1 MRKFS
6 WMLLV
11 LLVFSVYAEDEKEK
25 EVDSVYADII
35 YLEREIVVGLVSVE
49 DSDIVYLKNGRQI
62 KGRIVERSPQ
72 QVKIEV
78 TSESKKKV
86 LNHEIVYRADEV
98 EKVEVRLPKKRR
110 SISPELLEITIG
122 CLGGAFAVLILIG
135 LAIAPG

>member
-1 MRKFS
+1 MFS
-6 WMLLV
+6 LV
-11 LLVFSVYAEDEKEK
+11 ELFS
-25 EVDSVYADII
+25 YADII

-98 EKVEVRLPKKRR
+98 EKVEVRLPKKKR
-110 SISPELLEITIG
+110 SMLSKITIG
-122 CLGGAFAVLILIG
+122 CLGAYAVLAVIG
-135 LAIAPG
+135 LAMAPG

>member
-1 MRKFS
+1 MFS
-6 WMLLV
+6 FIEL
-11 LLVFSVYAEDEKEK
+11 FS
-25 EVDSVYADII
+25 YADII
-35 YLEREIVVGLVSVE
+35 YLERDSSE

-62 KGRIVERSPQ
+62 KGRVVERSPQ

-122 CLGGAFAVLILIG
+122 CLGAFAVLILIG
-135 LAIAPG
+135 LGIAPG

>member
-25 EVDSVYADII
+25 EVDSVYAGII

-78 TSESKKKV
+78 TSESKKSIEPR
-86 LNHEIVYRADEV
+86 N
-98 EKVEVRLPKKRR
+98 RL
-110 SISPELLEITIG
+110 
-122 CLGGAFAVLILIG
+122 
-135 LAIAPG
+135 

>member
-6 WMLLV
+6 LVLLV

-35 YLEREIVVGLVSVE
+35 YLEREIVVGWVSVE

-62 KGRIVERSPQ
+62 KGKVVERSPQ

-78 TSESKKKV
+78 TSESKKKSIEPR
-86 LNHEIVYRADEV
+86 N
-98 EKVEVRLPKKRR
+98 RL
-110 SISPELLEITIG
+110 
-122 CLGGAFAVLILIG
+122 
-135 LAIAPG
+135 

>member
-25 EVDSVYADII
+25 EVDSVSADII

-78 TSESKKKV
+78 TSESKKSIEPR
-86 LNHEIVYRADEV
+86 N
-98 EKVEVRLPKKRR
+98 RL
-110 SISPELLEITIG
+110 
-122 CLGGAFAVLILIG
+122 
-135 LAIAPG
+135 

>member
-6 WMLLV
+6 LVLLV

-78 TSESKKKV
+78 TSESKKK
-86 LNHEIVYRADEV
+86 Y
-98 EKVEVRLPKKRR
+98 
-110 SISPELLEITIG
+110 
-122 CLGGAFAVLILIG
+122 
-135 LAIAPG
+135 

>member
-25 EVDSVYADII
+25 EVDSVYAGII
-35 YLEREIVVGLVSVE
+35 YLEREIVVGWVSVE

-78 TSESKKKV
+78 TSESKKK
-86 LNHEIVYRADEV
+86 Y
-98 EKVEVRLPKKRR
+98 
-110 SISPELLEITIG
+110 
-122 CLGGAFAVLILIG
+122 
-135 LAIAPG
+135 